1 MANLYHKPLFKD
13 LKFMVVKGRHELE
26 PGIELIPAPGH
37 TPGIQAV
44 SVITENGRAVISGFC
59 SIKENFEPPEEV
71 KEVLPVVPAGTHTD
85 FVASFDSALK
95 IKGLADVLI
104 PQHDPYFLEVKSIP

>member
-1 MANLYHKPLFKD
+1 
-13 LKFMVVKGRHELE
+13 VE
-26 PGIELIPAPGH
+26 PGIEVIPAPGH

-44 SVITENGRAVISGFC
+44 SVQTESGRAIISGFC

-71 KEVLPVVPAGTHTD
+71 RELIPVVPTGTHTD
-85 FVASFDSALK
+85 LYASFDSALK

-104 PQHDPYFLEVKSIP
+104 PQHDPSLLNVKSIP